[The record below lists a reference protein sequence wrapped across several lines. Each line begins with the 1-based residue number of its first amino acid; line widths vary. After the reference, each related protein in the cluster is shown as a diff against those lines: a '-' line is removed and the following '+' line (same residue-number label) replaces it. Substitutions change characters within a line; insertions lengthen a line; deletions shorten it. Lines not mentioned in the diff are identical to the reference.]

1 MALDRLQQR
10 LRGLGVEATPLELA
24 EALWLAR
31 HIDPQTIM
39 RSAGLAD
46 AIERPGPKPASRQD
60 SASPSGTHEDTHDV
74 HSRADEARE
83 AVVTGTVPV
92 RVPAAKALPASTR
105 VASGLRPL
113 RRRVPS
119 VRETELDEEAT
130 ARRIAESGRWQAVQR
145 PVPVRW
151 FDVAVVVDD
160 HPSMVVWHQLV
171 DELCEVFGRL
181 GAFRDVR
188 RWKLRHTPKGELRMS
203 PASDDRTSRDPDE
216 LVDPTGRRL
225 TIVVS
230 DAIGPAWDTGRMS
243 AFMEKCGKH
252 SPTVLLQP
260 LPQRLWNRTALHP
273 VPGKVRADRPG
284 AANAQL
290 KFDTTDPWVTTTPEI
305 PVPVLEIEPSGL
317 AAWARLVSSGGA
329 GIDLMV
335 SALATSPA
343 GLTVPSS
350 PRELVAHFRASAS
363 AEAFQL
369 ARNLAAVPLSLPV
382 MRLVQAAT
390 VAEPDPSQLAEVYLS
405 GLVERAG
412 PSGEEFDFTPGVR
425 DVLLSTLRKSDV
437 LRVLRAVTDVVTT
450 RFDQGG
456 GFIAHVPTPDGRGE
470 RMRISVEPF
479 TGVAD
484 QILRRVTREP
494 LRAEHPAQTVELDL
508 VERCRRL
515 FPYFQQRLSNLSDVE
530 DALQDLLATAFE
542 SLEGGAEPYDLDAWL
557 RWTARNIVR
566 RMHME
571 QRRRGDDALSEDMWM
586 TPLAADLPFD
596 LGSMPELPSHA
607 EVLLG
612 KRELWRLLMNAVSS
626 LPKRLRPVMDSYIRF
641 SVKHGRFMTDQELA
655 DDLGTTPKRVNRL
668 LDRGRKAA
676 RDAIVALVLAR
687 AGGAHCADLD
697 AVLGSILREDQKTN
711 LRGVI
716 LTSKQVD
723 AVLRHARRCDVCTP
737 QVQEAAEYNRW

>member
-1 MALDRLQQR
+1 MALDRLQKG

-31 HIDPQTIM
+31 HIDPQTVVRPADGNGTIQQQP
-39 RSAGLAD
+39 RKPTSQRDFLSPFDTNDDTRGL
-46 AIERPGPKPASRQD
+46 
-60 SASPSGTHEDTHDV
+60 
-74 HSRADEARE
+74 HSRADEIGE
-83 AVVTGTVPV
+83 ATVVGTVPV
-92 RVPAAKALPASTR
+92 RVPAARALPAATR
-105 VASGLRPL
+105 VASGLRSL

-130 ARRIAESGRWQAVQR
+130 ARRVAESGRWHAVQR
-145 PVPVRW
+145 PVPMRW

-160 HPSMVVWHQLV
+160 HPSMVIWHQLV
-171 DELCEVFGRL
+171 DELCEVLERL

-188 RWKLRHTPKGELRMS
+188 RWRLQHTPRGELRMS

-260 LPQRLWNRTALHP
+260 LPQRLWNRTALQP
-273 VPGKVRADRPG
+273 LPGKVRADRPG
-284 AANAQL
+284 AANAHL
-290 KFDTTDPWVTTTPEI
+290 RFDTTDPWVTSTPEV

-329 GIDLMV
+329 GVDLMV

-343 GLTVPSS
+343 GLSVPSS

-390 VAEPDPSQLAEVYLS
+390 VADPDSSQLAEVYLS
-405 GLVERAG
+405 GLFERAG
-412 PSGEEFDFTPGVR
+412 PSGEEFEFAPGVR

-450 RFDQGG
+450 RFDQER
-456 GFIAHVPTPDGRGE
+456 GFVAHLPALDGRGE
-470 RMRISVEPF
+470 LARVSLEPF
-479 TGVAD
+479 ALVAD
-484 QILRRVTREP
+484 QILRRVTRQPIRVE
-494 LRAEHPAQTVELDL
+494 RRVQTVEVDL

-515 FPYFQQRLSNLSDVE
+515 LPFFQKRLPNPSDAE
-530 DALQDLLATAFE
+530 DALQDLVLTALNRLN
-542 SLEGGAEPYDLDAWL
+542 SRPVPKNLDAL
-557 RWTARNIVR
+557 LAGIAQTILTTRYA
-566 RMHME
+566 E
-571 QRRRGDDALSEDMWM
+571 QRHRADNVSPDGLWLA
-586 TPLAADLPFD
+586 PVAADLPFD
-596 LGSMPELPSHA
+596 LTVLPDLPEDM
-607 EVLLG
+607 EVLMG
-612 KRELWRLLMNAVSS
+612 KRELWRTVQDAVVS
-626 LPKRLRPVMDSYIRF
+626 LPDNLRRIMEAHMRLT
-641 SVKHGRFMTDQELA
+641 MTHQRRVTSRELA
-655 DDLGTTPKRVNRL
+655 DELGSEPSRI
-668 LDRGRKAA
+668 A
-676 RDAIVALVLAR
+676 RQLHRARRATADAVGALVLAR
-687 AGGAHCADLD
+687 SGGDRCADLHALLD
-697 AVLGSILREDQKTN
+697 TVLPEEQKNNARIITLTPKQATAVRKHAEGCTVCEQRVRE
-711 LRGVI
+711 
-716 LTSKQVD
+716 
-723 AVLRHARRCDVCTP
+723 ARD
-737 QVQEAAEYNRW
+737 YSRW